1 MRKIIVAV
9 FVGLFA
15 GWLVGLIGRDR
26 SFSLIGTLTMAVFGA
41 ILGEAVLPLTGF
53 NLDLGIAGQAINAGL
68 GAMLSLFIVKLLR
81 SDDDPF
87 PVRGDKP

>member
-1 MRKIIVAV
+1 VRVILVAV
-9 FVGLFA
+9 IVGLFA

-26 SFSLIGTLTMAVFGA
+26 SFSLVGTLTMAVFGG
-41 ILGEAVLPLTGF
+41 ILGEALLPLTGF

-68 GAMLSLFIVKLLR
+68 GAMVSLFIVKLLR

-87 PVRGDKP
+87 PAQGDKP